1 MVKRNGKD
9 DEADVLAVPAYCLLL
24 LLITA
29 RKLSSSKGFKKV
41 VKRSEGFL
49 EVSLLDLQW
58 AGVGGNCPNKLLSKY
73 ILIS

>member
-58 AGVGGNCPNKLLSKY
+58 AGVGGNCPINDYRKQY
-73 ILIS
+73 

>member
-1 MVKRNGKD
+1 MVKRNATD

-41 VKRSEGFL
+41 VKRSKGFL

-58 AGVGGNCPNKLLSKY
+58 AGVGGNCPK
-73 ILIS
+73 

>member
-1 MVKRNGKD
+1 MVKRNGTD

-41 VKRSEGFL
+41 VKRRERFL
-49 EVSLLDLQW
+49 EVSRLDLQW
-58 AGVGGNCPNKLLSKY
+58 AGVGGNCPIEERAGKS
-73 ILIS
+73 SP